1 MLRRASKI
9 GTGDQHP
16 TPRVGE
22 IRLRRKFA
30 SSSKL
35 RMAAT
40 SRPSPRCAELLGR
53 FNRAAE
59 AVPPTQAIVA
69 DHSDASLA
77 LLGVFG
83 DSQALAHA

>member
-1 MLRRASKI
+1 MLSTASKI

-16 TPRVGE
+16 TPRVKE

-40 SRPSPRCAELLGR
+40 S
-53 FNRAAE
+53 
-59 AVPPTQAIVA
+59 
-69 DHSDASLA
+69 
-77 LLGVFG
+77 
-83 DSQALAHA
+83 